1 MRTGNRALFV
11 AALALLAAGPLGAQ
25 NAPRRPNVLFISA
38 DDLNNDLG
46 TYGHPMVQSPNLD
59 RLAARGTRFDRAY
72 NQFPLCSP
80 SRTSLM
86 TGLRPDRTRIFDLQT
101 HFRET
106 VPDVVTLP
114 QLFKKNGY
122 FAARVGKI
130 YHYGV
135 PGQIGT
141 PGLDDPASWDVAL
154 NPIGRDK
161 DREETITNVTPTRQL
176 GSALSWRID
185 PGTDEEQ
192 TDGKVATEA
201 IRLLEQNRDRP
212 FFLAV
217 GFYRP
222 HTPYVAPKKYFD
234 MYPLERIAAPA
245 DPTADLKDIPEAA
258 LFTKPANWG
267 LGADQLRR
275 SIQAY
280 YATISFMDAQV
291 GRVLDA
297 LDRLGLAE
305 NTIVVFWSDHG
316 YHLGQHGQ
324 WMKQSLFEGSARS
337 PLIITAPGQRAGQA
351 TSRIVE
357 FLDIYPTLADLAGL
371 PAPRHLEGR
380 SLRPLMRSPRAA
392 WPHAAYTQVRRG
404 SGEGAFTGRSVRTD
418 RWRYTEWDDGKKGVE
433 LYDHAK
439 DPGEITNLATDP
451 AHAKTVAELKR
462 LLTAPLA
469 RRAATEE

>member
-1 MRTGNRALFV
+1 MNVLSPKPWV
-11 AALALLAAGPLGAQ
+11 LAAAVLASLAAPTVWAQ
-25 NAPRRPNVLFISA
+25 EAPRRPNVLLIA
-38 DDLNNDLG
+38 VDDLNNDLG
-46 TYGHPMVQSPNLD
+46 TYGHPLVRSPSID

-86 TGLRPDRTRIFDLQT
+86 TGLRPDRTRVYDLQK

-114 QLFKKNGY
+114 QLFRKNGY

-141 PGLDDPASWDVAL
+141 SGLDDPASWDAVV

-161 DREETITNVTPTRQL
+161 EREETITNVTPSRQL
-176 GSALSWRID
+176 GSALSWRVD

-192 TDGKVATEA
+192 TDGKVASEA
-201 IRLLEQNRDRP
+201 IRLLEENRNRP

-234 MYPLERIAAPA
+234 MYPLEKIRAPA
-245 DPTADLKDIPEAA
+245 DPSADLKDVPEAA
-258 LFTKPANWG
+258 QYTKPANWG
-267 LGADQLRR
+267 LDAENQRR

-280 YATISFMDAQV
+280 YASISFMDAQL

-297 LDRLGLAE
+297 LDRLGLAR

-324 WMKQSLFEGSARS
+324 WMKQSLFEGAART
-337 PLIITAPGQRAGQA
+337 PLIIAAPGQRTARPTRA
-351 TSRIVE
+351 IVE
-357 FLDIYPTLADLAGL
+357 FLDIYPTIADLAGL
-371 PAPRHLEGR
+371 PAPGHLEGR
-380 SLRPLMRSPRAA
+380 SLKPLLNDPSTA
-392 WPHAAYTQVRRG
+392 WDHPAYTQTRRG
-404 SGEGAFTGRSVRTD
+404 SAQAGFMGRSVRTD
-418 RWRYTEWDDGKKGVE
+418 RWRYTEWDGGKQGVE
-433 LYDHAK
+433 LYDHST
-439 DPGEITNLATDP
+439 DPGEITNLAARP
-451 AHAKTVAELKR
+451 AHARTVAELKR
-462 LLTAPLA
+462 LLYAHVPKS
-469 RRAATEE
+469 